1 MPFFLSCLY
10 RARPSTDFCSALL
23 LILLLLI
30 QGCAPIDTQAA
41 SAGTYQVADE
51 GELPISY
58 QVAGTQGKPL
68 VVFIHG
74 TPGSSQAFQ
83 HLLSQPQLQ
92 ACCHLIAV
100 DRLGFGKSASSDVQP
115 DFDVQT
121 AAIVEVF
128 KQNES
133 DSPIL
138 LVGHSLG
145 GSIGAQVAIDNPNTV
160 GALLI
165 ISSALDPKL
174 SGPRWYQRLADLPI
188 IKHIIPEDLH
198 RANEEM
204 LQLKPSLEAIAGG
217 WEHLEIPVTIIQ
229 GEKDGLVPQQNPQFA
244 KQKMP
249 ASLLRV
255 HMFPQDGHFILWERP
270 EFIVEQ
276 VLLLVQAMNG
286 KAQEVNDAS

>member
-1 MPFFLSCLY
+1 MRFFLRCWY
-10 RARPSTDFCSALL
+10 GARLSYLFSSAVLL
-23 LILLLLI
+23 AFLPLS

-41 SAGTYQVADE
+41 SVGTYQVVKT
-51 GELPISY
+51 GVFPISY

-100 DRLGFGKSASSDVQP
+100 DRLGFGESAGSDVQP
-115 DFDVQT
+115 DFNVQT
-121 AAIVEVF
+121 AAIAGVF
-128 KQNES
+128 KQNQS

-138 LVGHSLG
+138 VVGHSLG
-145 GSIGAQVAIDNPNTV
+145 GSIGAQVAIDNPDTV

-165 ISSALDPKL
+165 ISSALDPAL

-188 IKHIIPEDLH
+188 IKHMIPEDLH

-204 LQLKPSLEAIAGG
+204 LGLKPSLEAMARG
-217 WEHLEIPVTIIQ
+217 WEALDIPVTIIQ
-229 GEKDGLVPQQNPQFA
+229 GEKDGLVPKQNPEFA
-244 KQKMP
+244 EQKMP
-249 ASLLRV
+249 SSLLKV
-255 HMFPQDGHFILWERP
+255 HRFPEDGHFILWERP
-270 EFIVEQ
+270 EFIVDQ
-276 VLLLVQAMNG
+276 VLLLV
-286 KAQEVNDAS
+286 KAITDAEASGHL

>member
-1 MPFFLSCLY
+1 MPFPFSY
-10 RARPSTDFCSALL
+10 PTRTRPITQFCALALL
-23 LILLLLI
+23 VVSMLI

-41 SAGTYQVADE
+41 SVGTFQVAAE
-51 GELPISY
+51 GEFPISY
-58 QVAGTQGKPL
+58 QVAGTQSKPL

-100 DRLGFGKSASSDVQP
+100 DRLGFGESASSDVQP
-115 DFDVQT
+115 DFNVQA
-121 AAIVEVF
+121 AAITEVF
-128 KQNES
+128 KQNKS
-133 DSPIL
+133 GSPIL
-138 LVGHSLG
+138 VVGHSLG
-145 GSIGAQVAIDNPNTV
+145 GSIGAQVAIDNPDSV

-165 ISSALDPKL
+165 ISSALDPQL

-204 LQLKPSLEAIAGG
+204 MQLKASLEAIAHS
-217 WEHLEIPVTIIQ
+217 WENLEIPVTIIQ
-229 GEKDGLVPQQNPQFA
+229 GGKDGLVPHQNPKFA
-244 KQKMP
+244 EQRLP
-249 ASLLRV
+249 TSLLKV
-255 HMFPQDGHFILWERP
+255 HRFPQDGHFILWERP

-276 VLLLVQAMNG
+276 VLHLVQAMNG
-286 KAQEVNDAS
+286 PDAS

>member
-1 MPFFLSCLY
+1 MPLFLSCLY
-10 RARPSTDFCSALL
+10 RARPSTAYCSAQLL
-23 LILLLLI
+23 VLLLLI

-51 GELPISY
+51 GEFPISY

-100 DRLGFGKSASSDVQP
+100 DRLGFGESAGSDVQP
-115 DFDVQT
+115 DFDVQA
-121 AAIVEVF
+121 AAIAEVF
-128 KQNES
+128 KLNES

-138 LVGHSLG
+138 VVGHSLG
-145 GSIGAQVAIDNPNTV
+145 GSIGSQVAIDNPNTV

-165 ISSALDPKL
+165 ISSALDPQL
-174 SGPRWYQRLADLPI
+174 SGLRWYHRLADLPI

-204 LQLKPSLEAIAGG
+204 LQLKSSLEAIAGG
-217 WEHLEIPVTIIQ
+217 WEHLEIPVIIIQ
-229 GEKDGLVPQQNPQFA
+229 GEKDGLVPKQNPQFA
-244 KQKMP
+244 KQKMSAP
-249 ASLLRV
+249 LLRV

-270 EFIVEQ
+270 EFIVAQ

-286 KAQEVNDAS
+286 KGEEVDDAS

>member
-1 MPFFLSCLY
+1 MSFFRRLAPAKPFTAFG
-10 RARPSTDFCSALL
+10 TALL
-23 LILLLLI
+23 VVFSLVN
-30 QGCAPIDTQAA
+30 QSCAPIDTQAK
-41 SAGTYQVADE
+41 SVGRYQVAEE
-51 GELPISY
+51 GDFPISY
-58 QVAGTQGKPL
+58 QVAGAQGRPL

-115 DFDVQT
+115 DFNVQT
-121 AAIVEVF
+121 AAIAQVF

-133 DSPIL
+133 GLPTL
-138 LVGHSLG
+138 VVGHSLG

-165 ISSALDPKL
+165 ISSALDPEL

-204 LQLKPSLEAIAGG
+204 LQLQPSLEAIAEG
-217 WEHLEIPVTIIQ
+217 WEGLDIPVTIIQ
-229 GEKDGLVPQQNPQFA
+229 GGKDGLVPEHNPQFA
-244 KQKMP
+244 KQKMRS
-249 ASLLRV
+249 SLLKV
-255 HMFPQDGHFILWERP
+255 HMFPEDGHFILWERP

-276 VLLLVQAMNG
+276 VLDLIHAINSP
-286 KAQEVNDAS
+286 EASGHL